1 MSKPNIRITK
11 ESLYQYAVITLGA
24 LVLALGQ
31 LVFIKPLH
39 IPLGGVSGVALVV
52 NYLWKLPI
60 GLVSI
65 VLNLPLFVLGW
76 RTMGREF
83 FYKTV
88 YATVV
93 NSIFLDILD
102 PILPAFPVE
111 MLLAALYGGIVMGA
125 GYGLLFRA
133 GGTSGG
139 IDIVSKW
146 LNGKKDIPVGTT
158 NFIINIFVIVGS
170 AAIYGNPDSALY
182 ALVTSYVSSVV
193 IDKMV
198 YGMDAQKSALII
210 TGKPVEVSRGIMEQ
224 LHRGVTAMEGVGM
237 YTGDKRTVLLCA
249 VRRHET
255 GTLKRII
262 LQEDAHA
269 FMLISNTNEV
279 FGTNFK
285 RLGQ

>member
-39 IPLGGVSGVALVV
+39 IPLGGVSGVALVA
-52 NYLWKLPI
+52 NYLWELPI

-88 YATVV
+88 YATVA

-158 NFIINIFVIVGS
+158 NFIINIFVIIGS

-210 TGKPVEVSRGIMEQ
+210 TRKPVEVSRGIMEQ

-262 LQEDAHA
+262 LQEDARA

>member
-11 ESLYQYAVITLGA
+11 ESLYQYAVITLGT

-39 IPLGGVSGVALVV
+39 IPLGGVSGVALVA
-52 NYLWKLPI
+52 NYLWELPI

-158 NFIINIFVIVGS
+158 NFIINIFVIIGS

-210 TGKPVEVSRGIMEQ
+210 TGKPVEVSRGIMDQ

-262 LQEDAHA
+262 LQEDARA

>member
-1 MSKPNIRITK
+1 MKNLRITK
-11 ESLYQYAVITLGA
+11 EAFYQYAIITLGA

-31 LVFIKPLH
+31 LYFIKPLH

-52 NYLWKLPI
+52 NYLWSLPI
-60 GLVSI
+60 GVVSI
-65 VLNLPLFVLGW
+65 ILNIPLFFLGW

-88 YATVV
+88 YATVA
-93 NSIFLDILD
+93 NSIFVDVLD
-102 PILPAFPVE
+102 PILPLFEVE

-125 GYGLLFRA
+125 GFGLIFRA

-146 LNGKKDIPVGTT
+146 LYNKKDIPVGST

-170 AAIYGNPDSALY
+170 AIIYGNPDSALY
-182 ALVTSYVSSVV
+182 AIITSYVTSMVT
-193 IDKMV
+193 DKMV
-198 YGMDAQKSALII
+198 YGMDAQKSAMII
-210 TGKPVEVSRGIMEQ
+210 TSKPKEVAGAVMEQ
-224 LHRGVTAMEGVGM
+224 LHRGCTGMDATGM
-237 YTGDKRTVLLCA
+237 YTGDKRTVLICA

-255 GTLKRII
+255 GTLKKLI
-262 LQEDAHA
+262 LEQDESA
-269 FMLISNTNEV
+269 FMLISNINEV

>member
-133 GGTSGG
+133 GGTFGG

-158 NFIINIFVIVGS
+158 NFIINIFVIIGS
-170 AAIYGNPDSALY
+170 AAIYGNPDSAQY

-210 TGKPVEVSRGIMEQ
+210 TRKPVEVSRGIMEQ

-262 LQEDAHA
+262 LQEDARA

>member
-31 LVFIKPLH
+31 LFFIKPLH
-39 IPLGGVSGVALVV
+39 IPLGGVSGVALVA
-52 NYLWKLPI
+52 NYLWELPS

-158 NFIINIFVIVGS
+158 NFIINIFVIIGS

>member
-102 PILPAFPVE
+102 PILPAFPVV

-158 NFIINIFVIVGS
+158 NFIINIFVIIGS

>member
-158 NFIINIFVIVGS
+158 NFIINIFVIIGS

-210 TGKPVEVSRGIMEQ
+210 TRKPVEVSRGIMEQ

-249 VRRHET
+249 VRRHES

>member
-1 MSKPNIRITK
+1 MKKPQITK
-11 ESLYQYAVITLGA
+11 DAVFQYAIITLGA

-31 LVFIKPLH
+31 LFFIKPLH

-52 NYLWKLPI
+52 NFLWNLPI
-60 GLVSI
+60 GVVSI
-65 VLNLPLFVLGW
+65 VLNLPLFFLGW
-76 RTMGREF
+76 RTMGRQF

-88 YATVV
+88 YATVT

-102 PILPAFPVE
+102 PILPIFEVE

-125 GYGLLFRA
+125 GFGLIFRA

-146 LNGKKDIPVGTT
+146 LNHKKDIPVGST
-158 NFIINIFVIVGS
+158 NFVINIFVIAGS
-170 AAIYGNPDSALY
+170 AIIYGNPDSALY
-182 ALVTSYVSSVV
+182 AIITSYVASMVT
-193 IDKMV
+193 DKMV
-198 YGMDAQKSALII
+198 YGMDAQKSAMII
-210 TGKPVEVSRGIMEQ
+210 TSKPKEVAGAVMSQLNRGCTGMDA
-224 LHRGVTAMEGVGM
+224 TGM
-237 YTGDKRTVLLCA
+237 YTGDKRTVLICA

-255 GTLKRII
+255 GTLKKLIME
-262 LQEDAHA
+262 QDAHA
-269 FMLISNTNEV
+269 FMMISNISEV

>member
-39 IPLGGVSGVALVV
+39 IPLGGVSGVALVA

-158 NFIINIFVIVGS
+158 NFIINIFVIIGS

-210 TGKPVEVSRGIMEQ
+210 TGKPVEVSRGIMDQ

-262 LQEDAHA
+262 LQEDARA

>member
-158 NFIINIFVIVGS
+158 NFIINIFVIIGS

-210 TGKPVEVSRGIMEQ
+210 TGKPVEVSRGIMDQ

>member
-158 NFIINIFVIVGS
+158 NFIINIFVIIGS

-210 TGKPVEVSRGIMEQ
+210 TRKPVEVSRGIMEQ

-279 FGTNFK
+279 FGTNFN

>member
-11 ESLYQYAVITLGA
+11 ESLYQYAVITLGT

-158 NFIINIFVIVGS
+158 NFIINIFVIIGS

-210 TGKPVEVSRGIMEQ
+210 TRKPVEVSRGIMEQ

>member
-158 NFIINIFVIVGS
+158 NFIINIFVIIGS

-210 TGKPVEVSRGIMEQ
+210 TRKPGEVSRGIMEQ

>member
-1 MSKPNIRITK
+1 MKNLRITK
-11 ESLYQYAVITLGA
+11 EAFYQYAIITLGA

-31 LVFIKPLH
+31 LYFIKPLH

-52 NYLWKLPI
+52 NYLWSLPI
-60 GLVSI
+60 GVVSI
-65 VLNLPLFVLGW
+65 ILNLPLFFLGW

-88 YATVV
+88 YATVA
-93 NSIFLDILD
+93 NSIFVDVLD
-102 PILPAFPVE
+102 PILPLFEVE

-125 GYGLLFRA
+125 GFGLIFRA

-146 LNGKKDIPVGTT
+146 LYNKKDIPVGST

-170 AAIYGNPDSALY
+170 AIIYGNPDSALY
-182 ALVTSYVSSVV
+182 AIITSYVTSM
-193 IDKMV
+193 ITDKMV
-198 YGMDAQKSALII
+198 YGMDAQKSAMII
-210 TGKPVEVSRGIMEQ
+210 TSKPKEVAGAVMEQ
-224 LHRGVTAMEGVGM
+224 LHRGCTGMDATGM
-237 YTGDKRTVLLCA
+237 YTGDKRTVLICA

-255 GTLKRII
+255 GTLKKLI
-262 LQEDAHA
+262 LEQDESA
-269 FMLISNTNEV
+269 FMLISNINEV
-279 FGTNFK
+279 FGTNLK

>member
-39 IPLGGVSGVALVV
+39 IPLGGVSGVALVA

-158 NFIINIFVIVGS
+158 NFIINIFVIIGS

>member
-39 IPLGGVSGVALVV
+39 IPLGGVSGVALVA

-158 NFIINIFVIVGS
+158 NFIINIFVIIGS

-210 TGKPVEVSRGIMEQ
+210 TGKPVEVSRGIMDQ

>member
-39 IPLGGVSGVALVV
+39 IPLGGVSGVVLVV

-60 GLVSI
+60 GLVNI

-158 NFIINIFVIVGS
+158 NFISNIFVIIGS

-182 ALVTSYVSSVV
+182 ALVTSYVCSVV

-210 TGKPVEVSRGIMEQ
+210 TRKPVEVSRGIMEQ

-262 LQEDAHA
+262 LQEDARA

>member
-158 NFIINIFVIVGS
+158 NFIINIFVIIGS

-210 TGKPVEVSRGIMEQ
+210 TRKPVEVSRGIMEQ

-262 LQEDAHA
+262 LQEDARA

>member
-88 YATVV
+88 YATVA

-146 LNGKKDIPVGTT
+146 LNGKKDITVGTT
-158 NFIINIFVIVGS
+158 NFIINIFVIIGS